1 MNNRDLFKDL
11 FRLAVRLLGLF
22 FLYVGLKDLDVPAL
36 MDVTIIKGDNWD
48 DLIST
53 LLPVGFNLA
62 IGWWL
67 LGNNFLVRRAYPE
80 VARVLGLSPSSSGP
94 VTPSAQPPP
103 PPQTTELEAAEQKL
117 AALMG
122 KPNEHR
128 PGQ

>member
-1 MNNRDLFKDL
+1 MNNRDLFKDI

-22 FLYVGLKDLDVPAL
+22 FIYVGLKDLDVPAL
-36 MDVTIIKGDNWD
+36 MDVTIIKGDNLD

-53 LLPVGFNLA
+53 LLPVVFNLA

-80 VARVLGLSPSSSGP
+80 LARVLGLSQSASGP
-94 VTPSAQPPP
+94 ATPAAQQPPP
-103 PPQTTELEAAEQKL
+103 SQTTELEAAEKKL

-122 KPNEHR
+122 KPNDGR